1 MNWPMEQG
9 VYFLGLLAI
18 SAMLIGFMSIF
29 AHCGWCA
36 WRDRMATKKGR

>member
-1 MNWPMEQG
+1 MKWPMEQG

-18 SAMLIGFMSIF
+18 AGLLVSFSAIF

-36 WRDRMATKKGR
+36 WRDRLSFRKAR